1 MTQPFSFTLCVPESR
16 DGASPDL
23 SLGDE
28 GAMHSSFQE
37 LLREQELQ
45 ELQELTVGGR
55 ENLAHGAAAAGR
67 TEVWEEPEPR
77 GEHPDFSS
85 ATLQI
90 LARMPSR
97 TIGHSRGAIISQCYN
112 RTTKLRRRNSQP
124 PLHQA
129 SRSARPSLRQYDLEL
144 DAGRSEQEDT
154 HSLLVKELQTLS
166 SSQRNHI
173 LQAMPVSL
181 AEKRSLRSVPT
192 RDRGSSRQELGGHR
206 STLRKPERTR
216 WPLSCCGQL
225 KHDFITGFRS
235 LWDGFLS
242 LLHSLQPWHQSLK
255 QIGGR
260 FGSSVLS
267 YFLFL
272 KTLLT
277 FNAFLFLT
285 FLIFVVATQ
294 ARYPPAA
301 GNSRLFTGLELLTG
315 AVSTALE
322 GETSETHL
330 LLSAFPS
337 PGAAPT
343 CPATPRCSGTDRIC
357 IPCSAGALLPAQSQV
372 LQRKVP
378 PPCNRAWAHRTAAAA
393 CIGFLWPGQGTG
405 SQGRAG
411 GEGSSTT
418 TAEQHPSWCL
428 EVEPRDHRDV
438 GLEGTSRGRTKKPET
453 HLGLSSLFLK
463 PSSDG
468 DPRLPWEPM
477 QSPPALQLGEAVG
490 PTPVLSLQGYFTQT
504 LMYYGYYSNF
514 TLNDP
519 CTPSCGRCQPGKG
532 HLPYNMPLAYVFTIG
547 VSFFST
553 CILLVYSMS
562 RSFGESYRVGSTSGH
577 FAMKVFCAWDYKV
590 IQRRSVRL
598 QNENIRTQLKELLG
612 EWQSKSRPLSLCR
625 RLGRMVVLSLAWAL
639 SLGTVLG
646 CVIAVYYLS
655 EHLLKVHRDSRDGG
669 SSEARQEAFLLV
681 LPMVVSLMNLVM
693 PYLYNLLAAWEKQE
707 SPALEVYVAICRN
720 LILKMVVL
728 GLLCYHWL
736 SRKRGYYLEDECWET
751 SVGQELYRFVVM
763 DFVFT
768 LLDTFLGELLWR
780 LILEKKLMRKQRP
793 EFDIARNV
801 LELIYGQTLTWLGVL
816 FCPLLPAI
824 QILKLVLLFYIKK
837 TSLMKNCQS
846 PSKPWRASHMSTVFI
861 TLLCFPSFLGA
872 AIFLSYTIWAVRPSK
887 TCGPFRMQETIYE
900 SGKTWV
906 QELEK
911 CSPNIAWFTWIH
923 KHLVG
928 NTFFLFFV
936 SGVLLAVIYL
946 HIQVV
951 KGQRRIIRL
960 LKEQIANE
968 GEDKVFLIQRLQCI
982 YGKQETHP
990 CVPGR
995 KELNA

>member
-181 AEKRSLRSVPT
+181 AEKRSLR
-192 RDRGSSRQELGGHR
+192 QELGGHR

-315 AVSTALE
+315 A
-322 GETSETHL
+322 
-330 LLSAFPS
+330 
-337 PGAAPT
+337 
-343 CPATPRCSGTDRIC
+343 
-357 IPCSAGALLPAQSQV
+357 
-372 LQRKVP
+372 
-378 PPCNRAWAHRTAAAA
+378 
-393 CIGFLWPGQGTG
+393 
-405 SQGRAG
+405 
-411 GEGSSTT
+411 
-418 TAEQHPSWCL
+418 
-428 EVEPRDHRDV
+428 
-438 GLEGTSRGRTKKPET
+438 
-453 HLGLSSLFLK
+453 
-463 PSSDG
+463 
-468 DPRLPWEPM
+468 
-477 QSPPALQLGEAVG
+477 
-490 PTPVLSLQGYFTQT
+490 GYFTQT